1 MKNKILKIEGM
12 SCAVCA
18 KAVERACKKLDG
30 VSSASVNFATEKLN
44 ISYDENNTSL
54 EEISS
59 AIQKAGYKALD
70 NESPKIESNVD
81 DSKEKILFFLFFTL
95 PLLYISMGHMM
106 GLALPKFLDAET
118 MPFNFALSQFLLT
131 LPVII
136 CAKKFYT
143 VGFKNLFKLNPN
155 MDSLVALGTSSAFLY
170 SFYALMQIHLGK
182 LHYVHELYFESAAV
196 IICLISLGKFLEA
209 RAKKKT
215 TEAISKLV
223 NLRPTSA
230 RVLRDN
236 VEEEISVDEIQ
247 VGDILISRAGESI
260 ATDGIILEGSAAID
274 ESMISGESLPVLKS
288 VGDKIIG
295 ATINQNSYIKYRAS
309 AIGQDT
315 TLAKIISLVEEA
327 QASKLPIAK
336 LADKICFYFVPT
348 VIFLATISFAFWY
361 FAGLGLGFSTKIF
374 VSVLVIACP
383 CALGLATPTAI
394 MVATGRGAEQGILV
408 RNGEALENLAKITHI
423 VLDKTGTI
431 TEGRAELSDIKN
443 FSSYTEDDLI
453 QLVASVEQASSHP
466 LALAI
471 LNEAKKRKIDLL
483 ELNDFKN
490 FVGKGVS
497 GKIKNMELCVANLDF
512 LREQNIEVS
521 EEEISLANTFSEN
534 AKTPLFVSLDKK
546 VVAIFAV
553 SDKIKE
559 SSLAAI
565 EKIKSL
571 GIKVSMLSGDNEK
584 TAKVIAKAVAI
595 DNVIAEV
602 LPDEK
607 ASHVQKLK
615 DEKEKLAFV
624 GDGINDAPALA
635 LADVSI
641 AIGSGTDVAIEVAD
655 IVLMHS
661 DLMDV
666 YAAIILS
673 RKTIENIKQNLFWA
687 FAYNIIGIPVA
698 MGVLRLWSLPFLNP
712 MLAGLAMSLSSLSV
726 VTNALRLKKIKL
738 N

>member
-1 MKNKILKIEGM
+1 
-12 SCAVCA
+12 
-18 KAVERACKKLDG
+18 
-30 VSSASVNFATEKLN
+30 
-44 ISYDENNTSL
+44 
-54 EEISS
+54 
-59 AIQKAGYKALD
+59 
-70 NESPKIESNVD
+70 
-81 DSKEKILFFLFFTL
+81 
-95 PLLYISMGHMM
+95 
-106 GLALPKFLDAET
+106 
-118 MPFNFALSQFLLT
+118 
-131 LPVII
+131 
-136 CAKKFYT
+136 
-143 VGFKNLFKLNPN
+143 
-155 MDSLVALGTSSAFLY
+155 
-170 SFYALMQIHLGK
+170 
-182 LHYVHELYFESAAV
+182 
-196 IICLISLGKFLEA
+196 
-209 RAKKKT
+209 
-215 TEAISKLV
+215 
-223 NLRPTSA
+223 
-230 RVLRDN
+230 
-236 VEEEISVDEIQ
+236 
-247 VGDILISRAGESI
+247 
-260 ATDGIILEGSAAID
+260 
-274 ESMISGESLPVLKS
+274 
-288 VGDKIIG
+288 
-295 ATINQNSYIKYRAS
+295 
-309 AIGQDT
+309 
-315 TLAKIISLVEEA
+315 
-327 QASKLPIAK
+327 
-336 LADKICFYFVPT
+336 
-348 VIFLATISFAFWY
+348 
-361 FAGLGLGFSTKIF
+361 
-374 VSVLVIACP
+374 
-383 CALGLATPTAI
+383 
-394 MVATGRGAEQGILV
+394 
-408 RNGEALENLAKITHI
+408 
-423 VLDKTGTI
+423 
-431 TEGRAELSDIKN
+431 
-443 FSSYTEDDLI
+443 
-453 QLVASVEQASSHP
+453 
-466 LALAI
+466 
-471 LNEAKKRKIDLL
+471 
-483 ELNDFKN
+483 
-490 FVGKGVS
+490 
-497 GKIKNMELCVANLDF
+497 MELCVANLDF